1 MGKKRPRSSVQEK
14 SSNVGSG
21 GESNDELP
29 PPVRQSEEEPEIKKV
44 TISKYIINTIVY
56 MFSLEIVK
64 LNKYIS
70 LFPTTVKMDQQ
81 AKSFDIWMSWLSFSG
96 STLDGGSQNINAT
109 LKI

>member
-29 PPVRQSEEEPEIKKV
+29 PPVRQSEEEPEVKKV
-44 TISKYIINTIVY
+44 PISKYIINTIVY
-56 MFSLEIVK
+56 LVIAK
-64 LNKYIS
+64 LNKYTS

-81 AKSFDIWMSWLSFSG
+81 AKSFDIWMSWLSF
-96 STLDGGSQNINAT
+96 
-109 LKI
+109 

>member
-29 PPVRQSEEEPEIKKV
+29 PPVRQSEEEPEVKKV

-56 MFSLEIVK
+56 LVIAK

-81 AKSFDIWMSWLSFSG
+81 AKSFDIWMSWLSF
-96 STLDGGSQNINAT
+96 
-109 LKI
+109 

>member
-29 PPVRQSEEEPEIKKV
+29 PPVRQSEEEPEVKKV

-56 MFSLEIVK
+56 FV
-64 LNKYIS
+64 
-70 LFPTTVKMDQQ
+70 
-81 AKSFDIWMSWLSFSG
+81 SFGNCQI
-96 STLDGGSQNINAT
+96 
-109 LKI
+109 K

>member
-29 PPVRQSEEEPEIKKV
+29 PPVRQSEEEPEVKKV

-56 MFSLEIVK
+56 MFPLVIAK

-81 AKSFDIWMSWLSFSG
+81 AKSFDIWMSWLSF
-96 STLDGGSQNINAT
+96 
-109 LKI
+109 

>member
-56 MFSLEIVK
+56 LVIAK

-81 AKSFDIWMSWLSFSG
+81 AKSFDIWMSWLSF
-96 STLDGGSQNINAT
+96 
-109 LKI
+109 

>member
-29 PPVRQSEEEPEIKKV
+29 PPVRQSEEEPELKKV

-56 MFSLEIVK
+56 RNSNPLVIAK

-81 AKSFDIWMSWLSFSG
+81 AKSFDIWMSWLSF
-96 STLDGGSQNINAT
+96 
-109 LKI
+109 